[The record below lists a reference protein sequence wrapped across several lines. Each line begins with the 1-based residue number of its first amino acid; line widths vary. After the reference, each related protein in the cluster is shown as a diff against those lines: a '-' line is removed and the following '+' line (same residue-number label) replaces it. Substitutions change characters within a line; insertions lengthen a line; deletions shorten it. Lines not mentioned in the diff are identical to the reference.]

1 MACSEIERTKLV
13 LRDLLADSFRRYQT
27 SLKQA
32 KRFQESILPDS
43 QENLDLTEQ
52 GYKAGESSFLQVLTA
67 RQTYIEAQL
76 TYVESLTELRKVTAE
91 IEGLQLTGG
100 LNPAS
105 IGTAIQGQA
114 GGSTGRQRALL
125 NQVQQGASRQLLN
138 AAQIAR

>member
-1 MACSEIERTKLV
+1 M
-13 LRDLLADSFRRYQT
+13 LRDLLAESFRRYQT

-32 KRFQESILPDS
+32 KRFHDSILPDA
-43 QENLDLTEQ
+43 QENMELTEE

-100 LNPAS
+100 LNPAA
-105 IGTAIQGQA
+105 IGAAIQASGG